1 MKRIVSVLL
10 CCVLIFSYIYVPS
23 SAAEEKTVL
32 YLNYGNITIKETE
45 ITGYDKDGKKVTQTN
60 PAGYIITQKSSK
72 NTIDK
77 GITVSSATCSIE
89 LLNLNIK
96 RYNEYDSAFYIK
108 STSDVTVTLSG
119 ENHLISGAQHAGLEV
134 GTSSKL
140 TINGD
145 GTLYAQSSLQAGIG
159 GGSGHSNGTV
169 VIDSGTIYAT
179 GGIDG
184 YSAGIGG
191 GSLGKGGNITIN
203 GGFVYAQGGMYAA
216 GIGGGDTGGGGNIT
230 INGGVVTAIGGEG
243 GAGIGGGYAA
253 GSETNIIINGGSVKA
268 VAGVNADDI
277 GNGEKAKTAF
287 SGIHNSNGTAVSLVN
302 VPVNNFESIYI
313 NGIDT
318 SPITEIHPDDDKLYI
333 YTDRAGK
340 VITEY
345 MNDGSVDFFKV
356 TNKTVTQLYPY
367 SGERFEDKLITED
380 TASISVASGFSVNE
394 NKDLMYNSLRVD
406 TFTPALRGDV
416 NFDGNLDGMDA
427 VIVNCV
433 VNAMLNDNLTTK
445 LSDADGSGTVNEN
458 DVDLLIQYGLGGN

>member
-1 MKRIVSVLL
+1 MKKIVSILL
-10 CCVLIFSYIYVPS
+10 CCVLIFTYIYVPS

-45 ITGYDKDGKKVTQTN
+45 ITGYDKDGKKITQTN

-89 LLNLNIK
+89 LLNLNVS
-96 RYNEYDSAFYIK
+96 RYYEYDTAFYIK
-108 STSDVTVTLSG
+108 SSSDVTVTLSG
-119 ENHLISGAQHAGLEV
+119 VNHLVSGAQHAGLEV
-134 GTSSKL
+134 GTSSKV

-243 GAGIGGGYAA
+243 GAGIGSGYAA
-253 GSETNIIINGGSVKA
+253 SGETNVVINGGSVKA
-268 VAGVNADDI
+268 VAGANSDDI
-277 GNGEKAKTAF
+277 GNGDNVKTAF
-287 SGIHNSNGTAVSLVN
+287 AGIHNSNGTAVSLVN

-333 YTDRAGK
+333 YTDRAGR
-340 VITEY
+340 ILTEY
-345 MNDGSVDFFKV
+345 MNDGSVNFFKV
-356 TNKTVTQLYPY
+356 TSQSVTPLYPY
-367 SGERFEDKLITED
+367 TGERYEDKLITENIS
-380 TASISVASGFSVNE
+380 SISVADGFSVIE
-394 NKDLMYNSLRVD
+394 NKDLMYDSLRID
-406 TFTPALRGDV
+406 TFNPVLRGDV
-416 NFDGNLDGMDA
+416 NFDGSLDGMDA

-433 VNAMLNDNLTTK
+433 KNEMLTDK
-445 LSDADGSGTVNEN
+445 LIIKVSDTDGSGTVNDS
-458 DVDLLIQYGLGGN
+458 DVDMLIQYGLGGN